1 MGLKLL
7 ILLALLCNFGAS
19 KEHGTAKFASSRKF
33 FEKKHCGEIHPDK
46 ETACIFNYDKV
57 LRSTIGLFPTS
68 CSVVCADLFIGKD
81 CDLTEEELTLTFK
94 NMKRLIGGLTVSG
107 TNYTSA
113 KFLAGLE
120 SIDTGSE
127 QNILFEDNSEMIE
140 IGLTNLTSI
149 ITDGWLISSSPKM
162 KTLNLPNLKYTTP
175 AESEYTHVELWIE
188 KMGPSFCIT
197 FDEMEQLLNIR
208 KADLTNIAANY
219 CEPTPEDNI
228 CTKPAKGCTRILGD
242 VEIGPDSDLNAMKSV
257 EAIFGTLT
265 IKNTSIE
272 SLNFLENLKYVAPLG
287 TGSGFKRFP
296 ALQNPIRSSPP
307 DSLRTQPLHDAGAMH
322 PYGRLVVHVPWSN
335 CRRKHLR
342 AMFIVLNLQVQGS
355 SQDWNL
361 LKQAARTTSPKY
373 AEVKIETRYMNSN
386 FCITFNEMENLMS
399 IDNVDLTFIDA
410 IYCTPTPEDKICMTP
425 AEGCTRIYG
434 DVEIGPSFDLKL
446 MKSVESIFGTLII
459 NRTELSNLSFLEN
472 LRYVAPLGYK
482 PAFLATPARGGNTRA
497 RGDESNII
505 VLDNNNEELSY
516 NYEMC
521 NQLKNQL
528 NTTKNPAIDGSIC
541 YSIQL
546 KAASRDGSRKNWII
560 LGLIISAVVF
570 ALIVAVITC
579 CCCCK
584 KSQREKG

>member
-7 ILLALLCNFGAS
+7 ILLALLCDFGVS
-19 KEHGTAKFASSRKF
+19 KEHENHRSRKF

-57 LRSTIGLFPTS
+57 LRSTIGFFPTH
-68 CSVVCADLFIGKD
+68 CSVVCADLFIGKE

-197 FDEMEQLLNIR
+197 FDEMEQFLNIR
-208 KADLTNIAANY
+208 KVDLTNIAANY

-257 EAIFGTLT
+257 EAVFGTLT

-272 SLNFLENLKYVAPLG
+272 SFNFLESLKYVAPLG
-287 TGSGFKRFP
+287 TGSGSKRFP
-296 ALQNPIRSSPP
+296 ALHGKKAVIIMNNPYLSNYTFPSLKKIRSEALHQIVFENNRYMTPEQCIRME
-307 DSLRTQPLHDAGAMH
+307 DSLYMSRGPTVDGNTC
-322 PYGRLVVHVPWSN
+322 V
-335 CRRKHLR
+335 
-342 AMFIVLNLQVQGS
+342 
-355 SQDWNL
+355 L
-361 LKQAARTTSPKY
+361 LKVQS
-373 AEVKIETRYMNSN
+373 
-386 FCITFNEMENLMS
+386 
-399 IDNVDLTFIDA
+399 
-410 IYCTPTPEDKICMTP
+410 
-425 AEGCTRIYG
+425 
-434 DVEIGPSFDLKL
+434 LKL
-446 MKSVESIFGTLII
+446 VEQSQMIFLVASIVICLMLLLGIGTGI
-459 NRTELSNLSFLEN
+459 F
-472 LRYVAPLGYK
+472 
-482 PAFLATPARGGNTRA
+482 ARWCIRN
-497 RGDESNII
+497 
-505 VLDNNNEELSY
+505 DNEY
-516 NYEMC
+516 QQFDKY
-521 NQLKNQL
+521 
-528 NTTKNPAIDGSIC
+528 
-541 YSIQL
+541 
-546 KAASRDGSRKNWII
+546 
-560 LGLIISAVVF
+560 
-570 ALIVAVITC
+570 
-579 CCCCK
+579 
-584 KSQREKG
+584 